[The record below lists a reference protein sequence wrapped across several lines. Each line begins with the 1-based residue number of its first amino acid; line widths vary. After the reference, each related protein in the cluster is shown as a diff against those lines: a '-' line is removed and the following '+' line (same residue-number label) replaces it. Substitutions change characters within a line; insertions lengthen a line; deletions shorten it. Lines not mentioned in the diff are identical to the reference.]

1 LIEHK
6 LTVAD
11 FFCGAGGFSE
21 GFKEAGFNVVF
32 GLDNWEPAIK
42 TFQFNHPEAK
52 CATISILDI
61 SEEEVSRVIP
71 DTDVIIGSPPCTYF
85 SKSNKGGNG
94 DKKEGM
100 ELVTKFLQIVAVK
113 KPKYWILENVVGLQS
128 YIKNEY
134 TYTELDLKGGNK
146 IALKI
151 PNMII
156 FNAADF
162 GVPQN
167 RHRFLCGN
175 FLIPEFTNSD
185 KHVTLGKIIAAL
197 PNPNTNNYKKRMIK
211 DPNYNFTMVGRY
223 LSDHFYDTTLT
234 KIQWTESKRLK
245 IDHSY
250 YGKMAFPENLS
261 KPSRTVMATLSRVS
275 REAMVLALNR
285 NKPSN
290 KYRLPTIREIACI
303 QSYPVSYQFIAAREE
318 TKYRLVGN
326 SVPPLMAY
334 SFANAISKKLGREE
348 KRRFIKP
355 NIESDVAFNL
365 NGMKRKRIVTSE
377 RLITAK
383 FRVHVPM
390 LKIRNFRVDLDN
402 LLSDFE
408 SEKFVWTA
416 SIHHGTGKENA
427 EKSIPDMKIV
437 KDLIKKS
444 EYGTKFAK
452 FNNELE
458 DKLQGRIPNSLSFQ
472 KIYCRKQKM
481 NGFLGPSETLFE
493 IRRLI
498 DREFPISEFSSVNIL
513 NNGKIEIKQ
522 EKIPLLIVAA
532 LYACKYVEYKTNS
545 ETNQT

>member
-1 LIEHK
+1 MVEHK

-11 FFCGAGGFSE
+11 LFCGAGGFSE
-21 GFKEAGFNVVF
+21 GFKEAGFEVVF

-52 CATISILDI
+52 CAAISILDI
-61 SEEEVSRVIP
+61 SEEDLFKVIP

-94 DKKEGM
+94 DKKVGM
-100 ELVTKFLQIVAVK
+100 KLVTKFLQIVAAK

-134 TYTELDLKGGNK
+134 TYKELGLKGGDK

-175 FLIPEFTNSD
+175 FIIPEFTNSD
-185 KHVTLGKIIAAL
+185 KHVTLGKILTAL
-197 PNPNTNNYKKRMIK
+197 PRPSTNNYQKRMVK
-211 DPNYNFTMVGRY
+211 DPNYNFTIIGRY
-223 LSDHFYDTTLT
+223 LSDHFYDTKLT
-234 KIQWTESKRLK
+234 KIQWAESKRLK

-261 KPSRTVMATLSRVS
+261 KPSRTVMATLSKVS
-275 REAMVLALNR
+275 REAMVLTLNR
-285 NKPSN
+285 NKSGN
-290 KYRLPTIREIACI
+290 KYRLPTIREIACM
-303 QSYPVSYQFIAAREE
+303 QSYPISYQFIANREE

-334 SFANAISKKLGREE
+334 SFANAISKKLGKEE
-348 KRRFIKP
+348 KRRFNLP
-355 NIESDVAFNL
+355 NTELEAAYNL
-365 NGMKRKRIVTSE
+365 NGMKRKRSATPE

-402 LLSDFE
+402 LMSDFE

-437 KDLIKKS
+437 KDLIKNSK
-444 EYGTKFAK
+444 YNTKFAK
-452 FNNELE
+452 FNSGLE
-458 DKLQGRIPNSLSFQ
+458 DKLQGRIPDPLSFQ
-472 KIYCRKQKM
+472 RIYCRKQKV
-481 NGFLGPSETLFE
+481 NGFLGPTETLFE
-493 IRRLI
+493 IKKLI
-498 DREFPISEFSSVNIL
+498 DREFPISKFSSENIL
-513 NNGKIEIKQ
+513 NNGKIDIKQ
-522 EKIPLLIVAA
+522 ENIPLPIVAA
-532 LYACKYVEYKTNS
+532 LYACKYVESKTNM
-545 ETNQT
+545 EN